1 MERESRM
8 ITKILLSIVF
18 VFVFIVTPCVVFVVM
33 NEEREER

>member
-1 MERESRM
+1 M